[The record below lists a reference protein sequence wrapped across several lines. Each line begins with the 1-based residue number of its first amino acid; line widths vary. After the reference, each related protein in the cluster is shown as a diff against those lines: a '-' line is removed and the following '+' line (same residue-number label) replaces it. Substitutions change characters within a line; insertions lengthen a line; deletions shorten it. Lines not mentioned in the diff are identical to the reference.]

1 MGGET
6 ANRVELMEPPLAPRE
21 RLHVLKHDDLFAV
34 FDAWGDFYGSLHQ
47 VGPSIGA
54 DGLFQDD
61 TRILSR
67 LTLRI
72 SGAVPE
78 LLSGTIGRDNVV
90 FSAHLTNP
98 TFRDRS
104 GRLVPPS
111 QMAIHRRRLLWNRTL
126 YEVLHVRNYSHEPI
140 LADLEIEVDA
150 DFRDVFEIRGMARLR
165 RGEVLPPHYAGN
177 SLTLGYRG
185 LDGETRRTAF
195 GFSVPVEIKGQRIRI
210 PFDLAHGETRHVTI
224 TVSSTGEPASP
235 DRISFLRALKQSK
248 RTARATV
255 RRIRP
260 LATSNA
266 AFEAWLDRSASDLSL
281 LVSQLGTGPYPYAG
295 IPWFSAPFGRDA
307 VVTAMQVLW
316 LDPSIARGVLAH
328 LSALQA
334 AEESIFHDS
343 EPGKIVHEMRKG
355 EMAAL
360 REVPFGRYYGG
371 VDTTPLFV
379 MLAGAY
385 LKRTNDKS
393 FARDLW
399 PAVRAA
405 LDWMEN
411 FGDADR
417 DGFIEYRRGAESG
430 LSNQGWKDSHDSIFH
445 ANGNLAR
452 GAIAVVEVQAYAVA
466 ANRAAAQIAAIVG
479 ETNLARSLEQKA
491 ARLAALLDERF
502 WSEAL
507 GIYALALD
515 GDKRQCAVRT
525 SNAGHVLYCGAASPG
540 RAERVGHAL
549 MAPDLFSGWGVRTVA
564 IGESRY
570 NPISYHNGTI
580 WPHDCSIIAAGLARY
595 GMGEQAAQ
603 ILSGLFDVACRLPE
617 FRMPEL
623 FCGFPRRAGEG
634 PVSFPSACTPQAW
647 ASGAV
652 FLMLQACL
660 AVDIDAA
667 HRVIEVGKPHL
678 PDWLERVS
686 VRHLQVGDGRAS
698 LHFHRHD
705 RDVEVHIADVKGDVR
720 LARKD

>member
-1 MGGET
+1 
-6 ANRVELMEPPLAPRE
+6 
-21 RLHVLKHDDLFAV
+21 
-34 FDAWGDFYGSLHQ
+34 
-47 VGPSIGA
+47 
-54 DGLFQDD
+54 
-61 TRILSR
+61 
-67 LTLRI
+67 
-72 SGAVPE
+72 
-78 LLSGTIGRDNVV
+78 
-90 FSAHLTNP
+90 
-98 TFRDRS
+98 
-104 GRLVPPS
+104 
-111 QMAIHRRRLLWNRTL
+111 
-126 YEVLHVRNYSHEPI
+126 
-140 LADLEIEVDA
+140 
-150 DFRDVFEIRGMARLR
+150 
-165 RGEVLPPHYAGN
+165 
-177 SLTLGYRG
+177 
-185 LDGETRRTAF
+185 
-195 GFSVPVEIKGQRIRI
+195 
-210 PFDLAHGETRHVTI
+210 
-224 TVSSTGEPASP
+224 
-235 DRISFLRALKQSK
+235 
-248 RTARATV
+248 
-255 RRIRP
+255 
-260 LATSNA
+260 
-266 AFEAWLDRSASDLSL
+266 
-281 LVSQLGTGPYPYAG
+281 
-295 IPWFSAPFGRDA
+295 
-307 VVTAMQVLW
+307 MQVLW
-316 LDPSIARGVLAH
+316 LDPDIARGVLAH

-334 AEESIFHDS
+334 AEQSIFHDS

-385 LKRTNDKS
+385 LKRTNDVS

-405 LDWMEN
+405 LDWMET
-411 FGDADR
+411 FGDADG

-445 ANGNLAR
+445 ADGTLAR

-466 ANRAAAQIAAIVG
+466 ANRAAAQIAALVG
-479 ETNLARSLEQKA
+479 ETILARDLEQKA
-491 ARLAALLDERF
+491 ARLAAALDQRF
-502 WSEAL
+502 WNEAI
-507 GIYALALD
+507 GTYALALD

-525 SNAGHVLYCGAASPG
+525 SNPGHVLYCGAASPE
-540 RAERVGHAL
+540 RAGRVGRAL
-549 MAPDLFSGWGVRTVA
+549 MAPASFSGWGIRTVA

-660 AVDIDAA
+660 TIDIDAA
-667 HRVIEVGKPHL
+667 NRVIEVGKPHL

-686 VRHLQVGDGRAS
+686 VRHLRVGAGSAS
-698 LHFHRHD
+698 VHFHRQE
-705 RDVEVHIADVKGDVR
+705 RTIEVHIADVEGDVR

>member
-1 MGGET
+1 MGGEA
-6 ANRVELMEPPLAPRE
+6 ANRIELMEPPLGPRE

-47 VGPSIGA
+47 IGPSIGA

-111 QMAIHRRRLLWNRTL
+111 QMAIQRRRLLWNRTL
-126 YEVLHVRNYSHEPI
+126 YEVLHVRNYSNEPI
-140 LADLEIEVDA
+140 LADLEIEVAA
-150 DFRDVFEIRGMARLR
+150 DFRDVFEIRGMARSR
-165 RGEVLPPHYAGN
+165 RGEMLPPHYAAN
-177 SLTLGYRG
+177 SLTLAYRG

-210 PFDLAHGETRHVTI
+210 PFDLAPGETRHVTI
-224 TVSSTGEPASP
+224 TVSGTGEPASP

-260 LATSNA
+260 LTTSNA

-281 LVSQLGTGPYPYAG
+281 LVSHLSTGPYPYAG

-334 AEESIFHDS
+334 AEQSNFHDS

-360 REVPFGRYYGG
+360 HEVPFGRYYGG

-385 LKRTNDKS
+385 LKRTNDVS

-445 ANGNLAR
+445 AGGELAQ

-466 ANRAAAQIAAIVG
+466 ANLAAAQIAALVG
-479 ETNLARSLEQKA
+479 ETVFAESLERKA
-491 ARLAALLDERF
+491 ARLAAAIDERF
-502 WSEAL
+502 WSEAI
-507 GIYALALD
+507 GTYAVALD
-515 GDKRQCAVRT
+515 GGKRQCAVRT
-525 SNAGHVLYCGAASPG
+525 SNAGHVLFCGAASPE
-540 RAERVGHAL
+540 RAERVGRAL
-549 MAPDLFSGWGVRTVA
+549 MAPDLFSGWGIRTVA
-564 IGESRY
+564 TGERLY
-570 NPISYHNGTI
+570 NPLSYHNGTV

-595 GMGEQAAQ
+595 GMGDSAAQ
-603 ILSGLFDVACRLPE
+603 ILTGLFDVACRLPE

-660 AVDIDAA
+660 AIGIDATS
-667 HRVIEVGKPHL
+667 RVIEVGKPHL

-686 VRHLQVGDGRAS
+686 LRHLPVGAGSAS
-698 LHFHRHD
+698 VHFHRQE
-705 RDVEVHIADVKGDVR
+705 RNVEVRIADVEGDVR

>member
-1 MGGET
+1 MAT
-6 ANRVELMEPPLAPRE
+6 PIAT
-21 RLHVLKHDDLFAV
+21 DLSSI
-34 FDAWGDFYGSLHQ
+34 DA
-47 VGPSIGA
+47 
-54 DGLFQDD
+54 
-61 TRILSR
+61 
-67 LTLRI
+67 
-72 SGAVPE
+72 
-78 LLSGTIGRDNVV
+78 
-90 FSAHLTNP
+90 
-98 TFRDRS
+98 
-104 GRLVPPS
+104 
-111 QMAIHRRRLLWNRTL
+111 
-126 YEVLHVRNYSHEPI
+126 
-140 LADLEIEVDA
+140 
-150 DFRDVFEIRGMARLR
+150 
-165 RGEVLPPHYAGN
+165 
-177 SLTLGYRG
+177 
-185 LDGETRRTAF
+185 
-195 GFSVPVEIKGQRIRI
+195 
-210 PFDLAHGETRHVTI
+210 
-224 TVSSTGEPASP
+224 
-235 DRISFLRALKQSK
+235 ALKAGSAIK
-248 RTARATV
+248 AGRTCT
-255 RRIRP
+255 I
-260 LATSNA
+260 L
-266 AFEAWLDRSASDLSL
+266 
-281 LVSQLGTGPYPYAG
+281 
-295 IPWFSAPFGRDA
+295 
-307 VVTAMQVLW
+307 
-316 LDPSIARGVLAH
+316 
-328 LSALQA
+328 
-334 AEESIFHDS
+334 
-343 EPGKIVHEMRKG
+343 
-355 EMAAL
+355 
-360 REVPFGRYYGG
+360 
-371 VDTTPLFV
+371 
-379 MLAGAY
+379 
-385 LKRTNDKS
+385 
-393 FARDLW
+393 
-399 PAVRAA
+399 
-405 LDWMEN
+405 
-411 FGDADR
+411 
-417 DGFIEYRRGAESG
+417 
-430 LSNQGWKDSHDSIFH
+430 IFH

-686 VRHLQVGDGRAS
+686 VRHLQVGDGSAS